1 MKNAYGE
8 AGVDVEAGYEVVSR
22 IRPHVSRTNR
32 PGVMGGF
39 GGFGGCFDL
48 GSLNFKEPVLVS
60 GTDGVGTK
68 LMVAIAAKRYDTI
81 GIDCVAMCVNDV
93 VAQGAQPLY
102 FLDYLAT
109 GKTDPDVMEQIVA
122 GVAEGCVQAGAA
134 LIGGETAEMPGM
146 YAPGDFDVA
155 GFAVG
160 AAEKPDLVS
169 GSAIQ
174 AGDILLGLPSS
185 GFHSNGFSLI
195 RKVLL
200 EDTKLTPA
208 DAFPFGGE
216 GEGDPTVADILLKP
230 TRIYVKAL
238 MPLVEAGLVKGAA
251 HITGGGFVENLPRM
265 LPAGLCAEIELGTW
279 PVPQEFLSVQR
290 LGGIPAAEMFEIFN
304 MGVGMCLALA
314 PEKLEEARTI
324 LGSQGEQSFVIG
336 RVEVGSGVQ
345 FIGEFPA

>member
-1 MKNAYGE
+1 M
-8 AGVDVEAGYEVVSR
+8 EAGYEVVSR
-22 IRPHVSRTNR
+22 IRPHIARTFR

-48 GSLNFKEPVLVS
+48 GSLNYKHPILVS

-68 LMVAIAAKRYDTI
+68 LMVAIAAQRYDTV

-102 FLDYLAT
+102 FLDYIAT
-109 GKTDPDVMEQIVA
+109 GKNEPAVMADIVA

-146 YAPGDFDVA
+146 YAPGDFDLA

-160 AAEKPDLVS
+160 AAEKENLVT
-169 GSAIQ
+169 GADIV
-174 AGDILLGLPSS
+174 AGDILLGLPST

-195 RKVLL
+195 RKVLF
-200 EDTKLTPA
+200 D
-208 DAFPFGGE
+208 DAGLSVNSPFPLMDGGE
-216 GEGDPTVADILLKP
+216 GDEPRSISDVLLTP

-238 MPLVEAGLVKGAA
+238 MPLVEAGLVKGTA

-265 LPAGLCAEIELGTW
+265 LPDGLAVQVDLGSW
-279 PVPQEFLSVQR
+279 PIPQEFLSLQR
-290 LGGIPAAEMFEIFN
+290 FGNIPANEMFEIFN
-304 MGVGMCLALA
+304 MGIGMCLAISPDNLD
-314 PEKLEEARTI
+314 ETQRILESLGEA
-324 LGSQGEQSFVIG
+324 SFPIG
-336 RVEVGSGVQ
+336 TVQEGSGVDFVGQ
-345 FIGEFPA
+345 FEQ